1 MTRNE
6 DDRSGANPPVSGATG
21 AQTGG
26 QAPEP
31 QAVQQGAYATTP
43 ADDRV
48 GAADH
53 GKYQAVEVPPAK
65 AVTGQFDHLATRD
78 VAAMEHNLQTPEFAG
93 AETVAPLGGEG
104 TALDGVMPSGGLG
117 LGVSPAEAVRS
128 HLQAADQNPG
138 YTPPSK
144 QGPPHLSER
153 PADLPEGETA
163 ELQHEVQGGGP
174 ERR

>member
-1 MTRNE
+1 MTRND
-6 DDRSGANPPVSGATG
+6 DDRSANPPLSGPTG

-26 QAPEP
+26 NAPEP

-53 GKYQAVEVPPAK
+53 GKYEPVEVPPAK

-78 VAAMEHNLQTPEFAG
+78 VSAMEHSLQTPEFAG

-117 LGVSPAEAVRS
+117 LGVSPAEAVRH
-128 HLQAADQNPG
+128 HLADANLNPG
-138 YTPPSK
+138 YTPPSL
-144 QGPPHLSER
+144 QGPPHVSQR

-163 ELQHEVQGGGP
+163 ELQSEVQGGGP